1 MIEKR
6 AIDLLRRAGGARL
19 VERMA
24 AIFAET
30 GAARV
35 NEMTAAAASGDER
48 AVRATAHSLKSSA
61 AQLGASEL
69 AESCSVLELEAA
81 AGARKEMVRMSRD
94 VERHFEEAVRA
105 LKEFITNEA
114 AAE

>member
-1 MIEKR
+1 MIEQR
-6 AIDLLRRAGGARL
+6 AIELLRRAGGMRL

-35 NEMTAAAASGDER
+35 AEMSAAAGAGDES

-61 AQLGASEL
+61 AQLGASKL
-69 AESCSVLELEAA
+69 AQSCSVLESEAA
-81 AGARKEMVRMSRD
+81 AGARTEMVRMSRD
-94 VERHFEEAVRA
+94 VEKYFEEAVCA
-105 LKEFITNEA
+105 LKAIVISEA
-114 AAE
+114 LAE